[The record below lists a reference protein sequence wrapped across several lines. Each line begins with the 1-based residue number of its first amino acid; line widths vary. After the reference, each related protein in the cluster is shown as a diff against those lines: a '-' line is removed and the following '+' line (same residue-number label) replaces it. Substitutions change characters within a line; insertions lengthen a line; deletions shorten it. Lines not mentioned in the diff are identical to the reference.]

1 MTQEVQF
8 FQARNLTYIVID
20 NFYSPE
26 ELIAFDVEIKELL
39 TKAEPPE
46 KTDTAYD
53 ELVGLKKKAMGVWL
67 DGEYK
72 DRSQSALLTANRK
85 LFDPQ
90 LADAL
95 SVHNVFFKHLS
106 NSNKDGTLLNF
117 YANGDF
123 YTPHIDY
130 SIFTAIT
137 MFSIGTFE
145 GGGFA
150 FPEHNVQIPFKE
162 NRVLIFPGCVT
173 HEAKAITAEPGNY
186 RVTMAQFLNY
196 G

>member
-53 ELVGLKKKAMGVWL
+53 ELVGLKKTAMGVWL
-67 DGEYK
+67 DGEYE
-72 DRSQSALLTANRK
+72 DRNKSALLTANRK

-95 SVHNVFFKHLS
+95 ATHSIFFKHLS

-117 YANGDF
+117 YASGDS
-123 YTPHIDY
+123 YKPHIDY

-137 MFSIGTFE
+137 MFSIGAFE

>member
-1 MTQEVQF
+1 MSQEVQF
-8 FQARNLTYIVID
+8 LQAGNLTYIVID

-39 TKAEPPE
+39 TKAKPPE

-53 ELVGLKKKAMGVWL
+53 ELVGLKKTAMGVWL
-67 DGEYK
+67 DGEYE
-72 DRSQSALLTANRK
+72 DRSKSALLTANRK
-85 LFDPQ
+85 IFDPR

-95 SVHNVFFKHLS
+95 ATHSIFFKHLS

-117 YANGDF
+117 YADGDS
-123 YTPHIDY
+123 YKTHIDY
-130 SIFTAIT
+130 SIFTVIS
-137 MFSIGTFE
+137 MLQLGSFQ
-145 GGGFA
+145 GGDFL
-150 FPEHNVQIPFKE
+150 FPKHGVQIPFRV
-162 NRVLIFPGCVT
+162 NRVIIFPGCAE
-173 HEAKAITAEPGNY
+173 HEAQTITAEPGNY